1 MAEVK
6 AQLVKELRDR
16 TGAGMMECKRVLLE
30 SEGDLERARQLLRER
45 GIIQAGKRA
54 GRATSEGLIV
64 VDVSD
69 DGRRAALCE
78 LNCET
83 DFVAKTD
90 EFCALGQQLARLVTE
105 GAAAD
110 VDSLLAVNLDGEAVA
125 DRVTAAI
132 AKLGENV
139 QVRRVERV
147 EATDN
152 GRIETYVHAGGKIG
166 TLVQIEANDPDRPE
180 VRELAHNLCM
190 HVAAMSPASVSRD
203 DVPAEV
209 IEKERQVLVAQA
221 EQEGKS
227 EDIIDRMVEGRL
239 NKFYREIVLLE
250 QPLVMDPD
258 QTVSKAAQAVGV
270 RVVGFRRFQLG
281 EEIEG

>member
-1 MAEVK
+1 MAEVTAK
-6 AQLVKELRDR
+6 LVKELRDR

-105 GAAAD
+105 GTATD

-139 QVRRVERV
+139 RVRRVERV
-147 EATDN
+147 EATN
-152 GRIETYVHAGGKIG
+152 PWTWNSGMM
-166 TLVQIEANDPDRPE
+166 Q
-180 VRELAHNLCM
+180 
-190 HVAAMSPASVSRD
+190 RD
-203 DVPAEV
+203 TSSAP
-209 IEKERQVLVAQA
+209 RW
-221 EQEGKS
+221 
-227 EDIIDRMVEGRL
+227 
-239 NKFYREIVLLE
+239 
-250 QPLVMDPD
+250 
-258 QTVSKAAQAVGV
+258 
-270 RVVGFRRFQLG
+270 
-281 EEIEG
+281 